1 MENDPSL
8 AFETAQPVAPE
19 SPQRF
24 RFTGSG
30 SEYFRIWIVNLLLTI
45 LTLGIYSAW
54 AKVRRLQYFYRHTE
68 VAGSSFDYHG
78 SPLSILV
85 GRAVAFVLLIAYNAS
100 GKISLTATL
109 VALVVMVVVLPW
121 LLRNSFRFRL
131 RYSSYRGL
139 RFSFKADN
147 TQAYATFL
155 PYGIFALAY
164 VALMAWVFNGQMP
177 TDPEE
182 SMDPRK
188 AVVFLGGMG
197 AITLAYGLVIPL
209 LHQRLKR
216 FQHGNAWFGLTPFS
230 FDAKAGRFYAIYALA
245 GLIWIGAG
253 LAAGLVAALVIGVGA
268 GAADGE
274 RAGSIYGAL
283 IAIGPL
289 YLLLF
294 VVAGAYFSACIAN
307 LVWNGTRLGEHRF
320 ESRLRVLP
328 LMWILLTNMLLVLI
342 TLGLYMPWA
351 AVRLARYRAENLVL
365 HPAGSLEAF
374 LAGAEGEVGAVGEET
389 LDMFDFDIGL

>member
-1 MENDPSL
+1 MENDPS
-8 AFETAQPVAPE
+8 PVSDAPSSVPDE

-30 SEYFRIWIVNLLLTI
+30 GEYFRIWIVNLLLTI
-45 LTLGIYSAW
+45 LTFGIYSAW

-78 SPLSILV
+78 SPLSILA

-100 GKISLTATL
+100 GKISFAATFI
-109 VALVVMVVVLPW
+109 ALAVMVMVLPW

-139 RFSFKADN
+139 RFSFKAGN
-147 TQAYATFL
+147 AQAYSTFL
-155 PYGIFALAY
+155 PYGFFALLF
-164 VALMAWVFNGQMP
+164 VGLTAWAFNGQMP

-182 SMDPRK
+182 SVDAQK
-188 AVVFLGGMG
+188 AMIFAGLMG
-197 AITLAYGLVIPL
+197 TIAVAYALVIPL

-230 FDAKAGRFYAIYALA
+230 FGATAGRFYAIYAMT
-245 GLIWIGAG
+245 GLIWVGAAFGIGIVAAIAAG
-253 LAAGLVAALVIGVGA
+253 VGGLVAREGGSEAVYGVLTLVA
-268 GAADGE
+268 PA
-274 RAGSIYGAL
+274 
-283 IAIGPL
+283 

-294 VVAGAYFSACIAN
+294 AITGAYFSARIAN

-320 ESRLRVLP
+320 ESQLRVLP
-328 LMWILLTNMLLVLI
+328 LMWIMLTNMLLVLI

-374 LAGAEGEVGAVGEET
+374 LASAEGEVGAVGEET

>member
-1 MENDPSL
+1 METDPSL
-8 AFETAQPVAPE
+8 VSEAPQPAAAE

-30 SEYFRIWIVNLLLTI
+30 GEYFRIWIVNLLLTI

-100 GKISLTATL
+100 GKISFTATFI
-109 VALVVMVVVLPW
+109 ALAVMVVVLPW

-139 RFSFKADN
+139 RFSFKASN
-147 TQAYATFL
+147 AQAYATFL
-155 PYGIFALAY
+155 PYGFFALLF
-164 VALMAWVFNGQMP
+164 VGLTAWVFGGQLP

-182 SMDPRK
+182 SMDPQK
-188 AVVFLGGMG
+188 AMIFVGLMG
-197 AITLAYGLVIPL
+197 AITLAYALVIPL

-230 FDAKAGRFYAIYALA
+230 FDAKAGHFYAIYALT
-245 GLIWIGAG
+245 GLIWMGSALAVGLIVAITAGIGG
-253 LAAGLVAALVIGVGA
+253 LFGDEVPAVPRGLLMLISLGSLAL
-268 GAADGE
+268 
-274 RAGSIYGAL
+274 L
-283 IAIGPL
+283 AI
-289 YLLLF
+289 
-294 VVAGAYFSACIAN
+294 AGAYFSARIAN
-307 LVWNGTRLGEHRF
+307 LVWNATRLGEHRF

>member
-1 MENDPSL
+1 MENDPIL
-8 AFETAQPVAPE
+8 AFEAPQPAAPE

-30 SEYFRIWIVNLLLTI
+30 GEYFRIWIVNLLLTV

-100 GKISLTATL
+100 GKISFTATF
-109 VALVVMVVVLPW
+109 VALAVMVVVLPW

-139 RFSFKADN
+139 RFSFKAGN
-147 TQAYATFL
+147 SQAYATFL
-155 PYGIFALAY
+155 PYGFFALLF
-164 VALMAWVFNGQMP
+164 VGLTAWVFDGQMP

-182 SMDPRK
+182 SIDPRK
-188 AVVFLGGMG
+188 AMIFAGLMG
-197 AITLAYGLVIPL
+197 TIAVAYSLVIPL

-230 FDAKAGRFYAIYALA
+230 FDATAGRFYSIYALT
-245 GLIWIGAG
+245 GLIWVGAAFAVGIGAAI
-253 LAAGLVAALVIGVGA
+253 AAGVGGMVATERGSEAVYGVLT
-268 GAADGE
+268 
-274 RAGSIYGAL
+274 L
-283 IAIGPL
+283 IAPA

-294 VVAGAYFSACIAN
+294 AVTGAYFSARIAN
-307 LVWNGTRLGEHRF
+307 LVWNSTRLGDHRF
-320 ESRLRVLP
+320 ESQLRVLP
-328 LMWILLTNMLLVLI
+328 LMWIMLTNMLLVLI

-365 HPAGSLEAF
+365 HPVGSLEAF
-374 LAGAEGEVGAVGEET
+374 LAGAESDVGAVGEET

>member
-1 MENDPSL
+1 METDPSL
-8 AFETAQPVAPE
+8 VSEAPQPAAAE

-30 SEYFRIWIVNLLLTI
+30 GEYFRIWIVNLLLTI

-100 GKISLTATL
+100 GKISFTATFI
-109 VALVVMVVVLPW
+109 ALAVMVVVLPW

-139 RFSFKADN
+139 RFSFKAGN
-147 TQAYATFL
+147 AQAYATFV
-155 PYGIFALAY
+155 PYGFFAL
-164 VALMAWVFNGQMP
+164 LFLGLTAWVFGGQMP

-182 SMDPRK
+182 SMDPQK
-188 AVVFLGGMG
+188 AHIFLGLMATAGV
-197 AITLAYGLVIPL
+197 AYALVIPL

-230 FDAKAGRFYAIYALA
+230 FDASAGRFYSIYALT
-245 GLIWIGAG
+245 GLIWMGSALAVGLIVAITAGIGG
-253 LAAGLVAALVIGVGA
+253 LFGDEGPAVPRGLLMLIPLGSLAL
-268 GAADGE
+268 
-274 RAGSIYGAL
+274 L
-283 IAIGPL
+283 AI
-289 YLLLF
+289 
-294 VVAGAYFSACIAN
+294 AGAYFSARIAN
-307 LVWNGTRLGEHRF
+307 LVWNATRLGEHRF

>member
-1 MENDPSL
+1 MENDPS
-8 AFETAQPVAPE
+8 PVFDAPPSVADE

-30 SEYFRIWIVNLLLTI
+30 GEYFRIWIVNLLLTI
-45 LTLGIYSAW
+45 LTFGIYSAW

-85 GRAVAFVLLIAYNAS
+85 GRAVAFVLLVGYNAS

-109 VALVVMVVVLPW
+109 VALVVMIVVLPW

-164 VALMAWVFNGQMP
+164 VGLMAWVFNGQMP
-177 TDPEE
+177 TDPED
-182 SMDPRK
+182 SMDPQK

-197 AITLAYGLVIPL
+197 AITLAYALVIPL

-216 FQHGNAWFGLTPFS
+216 FQHGSAWFGLTPFS
-230 FDAKAGRFYAIYALA
+230 FDASAGRFYGIYALT
-245 GLIWIGAG
+245 GLIWLGTG
-253 LAAGLVAALVIGVGA
+253 LIVGVVAALVIGIG
-268 GAADGE
+268 GAADVE
-274 RAGSIYGAL
+274 RAGAVYGAL
-283 IAIGPL
+283 VAIGPL

-294 VVAGAYFSACIAN
+294 AVAGAYFSARIAN

-320 ESRLRVLP
+320 ESQLRVLP
-328 LMWILLTNMLLVLI
+328 LMWIMITNMLLVLI

-351 AVRLARYRAENLVL
+351 AVRLARYRADKLVL
-365 HPAGSLEAF
+365 HPAGSLETF
-374 LAGAEGEVGAVGEET
+374 LAGAESEVGAVGEET